1 MKQARSSKQREREFL
16 AARKT
21 DPEGKR
27 SESGSDTDRPAK
39 PQADKATRRRYLR
52 EYRKWLWPYRWSL
65 LTILLIALVTTG
77 LDMIWPLAIK
87 RIMDG
92 PLADTT
98 AAHAAHAAQAE
109 RIQELLRIGGVI
121 VLVLI

>member
-1 MKQARSSKQREREFL
+1 MKQAVSSKQREREFL
-16 AARKT
+16 AKRKS
-21 DPEGKR
+21 DPDGKL

-65 LTILLIALVTTG
+65 VTILLIALVTTG

-92 PLADTT
+92 VLVDSSASSG
-98 AAHAAHAAQAE
+98 A
-109 RIQELLRIGGVI
+109 RIQELLRVGGVI
-121 VLVLI
+121 ILVLIFKQ

>member
-1 MKQARSSKQREREFL
+1 MKQAVSSKQREREFL
-16 AARKT
+16 AKRKA
-21 DPEGKR
+21 DPEGKL
-27 SESGSDTDRPAK
+27 SETGSDTDRPAK
-39 PQADKATRRRYLR
+39 PQSDKATRRRYLR

-65 LTILLIALVTTG
+65 LTILLIALATTA

-98 AAHAAHAAQAE
+98 AAHAAQAE
-109 RIQELLRIGGVI
+109 RIHELLRIGGVI
-121 VLVLI
+121 ILVLIFK